1 MAIGP
6 KVDGQNVFVDVFFLT
21 PFVRFCFFKSAT
33 CSSSTPPSLL
43 LSTCSFSLCL
53 LCLSPPILS
62 WASLPLVPPLFLQP
76 LLETSCSVR
85 FKPVVFSE
93 VYYPEGLGFPE
104 HGNSFYSFRSLLHL
118 QLRTTAKQQLYSA
131 FASKCTL
138 LRFKIFGS
146 CDRAVSYTHLRAHET

>member
-1 MAIGP
+1 MLFPNLCEWFSDFIRLLLLL
-6 KVDGQNVFVDVFFLT
+6 F
-21 PFVRFCFFKSAT
+21 
-33 CSSSTPPSLL
+33 PPSLL
-43 LSTCSFSLCL
+43 LSTSSFSLCL
-53 LCLSPPILS
+53 LCLSPPVLS

-76 LLETSCSVR
+76 LLETFCSVR

-93 VYYPEGLGFPE
+93 VNYPEGLGFPE
-104 HGNSFYSFRSLLHL
+104 HGNSFYSCRSLLHL

-146 CDRAVSYTHLRAHET
+146 CDKAAVASSVTCQKRRRIGWTIE